1 MLPDAAADPA
11 TEFTRLMVLD
21 CDAAESCDGELDMVF
36 PAERTLLTSDVLDKS
51 MLSTVSRAAP
61 SIDSRSFVAWRDS
74 RVALVRDVGDVVGSD
89 VGTKVDVGADV
100 DVGTNVG
107 YK

>member
-1 MLPDAAADPA
+1 
-11 TEFTRLMVLD
+11 MVLD

-74 RVALVRDVGDVVGSD
+74 RVTFAGLH
-89 VGTKVDVGADV
+89 
-100 DVGTNVG
+100 VGTNVG
-107 YK
+107 GKE